1 MQEQW
6 EHMETKTIR
15 ELCENF
21 HIGPCAARAYVRM
34 TPEEI
39 RKLDS
44 PARHKR
50 RKRIGDAFVNIIY
63 KMMLDG
69 KTDEVIFYYIKQQG
83 ITITDNTL
91 WSYIHSISAN
101 NFPARPRYYALKQ
114 KDLYYPD
121 DVTVIR
127 RNDLLKYLLT
137 VNPKT
142 EKDKTIGMYVEKIL
156 QKYPIA
162 AWVMEAFKRFHN
174 ILMGDEAERLDEFIA
189 QYSGTK
195 IKSFCDGL
203 KKDIAP
209 VRNAIT
215 LEVSSGFVEGNNN
228 KFKLLKRIVYG
239 RSGLVNLEKK
249 CRLAFM
255 SGTDDFRLDSL
266 I

>member
-6 EHMETKTIR
+6 EHMETKTTR
-15 ELCENF
+15 ELCEHF
-21 HIGPCAARAYVRM
+21 HIGPRTARAYIRM
-34 TPEEI
+34 TPDEI
-39 RKLDS
+39 QKLDS
-44 PARHKR
+44 PARYKR
-50 RKRIGDAFVNIIY
+50 RKRIGDKFVNIIY
-63 KMMLDG
+63 KMMRDG
-69 KTDEVIFYYIKQQG
+69 KTDEVIFYYIKQKG
-83 ITITDNTL
+83 IAITDNTL
-91 WSYIHSISAN
+91 WSYIRSISVN

-114 KDLYYPD
+114 KDLHYPD

-142 EKDKTIGMYVEKIL
+142 EKDEKIGMYVEKIL

-162 AWVMEAFKRFHN
+162 AWVMEAFQSFHS
-174 ILMGDEAERLDEFIA
+174 ILMGDEVSRLDEFIA
-189 QYSGTK
+189 QYSDTK

-209 VRNAIT
+209 VKNAIS

-228 KFKLLKRIVYG
+228 KFKLLKRVVYG

-249 CRLAFM
+249 CKLAFM
-255 SGTDDFRLDSL
+255 PDTDDFRLDSL

>member
-1 MQEQW
+1 MW
-6 EHMETKTIR
+6 KKS
-15 ELCENF
+15 F
-21 HIGPCAARAYVRM
+21 
-34 TPEEI
+34 
-39 RKLDS
+39 K
-44 PARHKR
+44 
-50 RKRIGDAFVNIIY
+50 
-63 KMMLDG
+63 
-69 KTDEVIFYYIKQQG
+69 
-83 ITITDNTL
+83 
-91 WSYIHSISAN
+91 SI
-101 NFPARPRYYALKQ
+101 
-114 KDLYYPD
+114 
-121 DVTVIR
+121 
-127 RNDLLKYLLT
+127 
-137 VNPKT
+137 
-142 EKDKTIGMYVEKIL
+142 
-156 QKYPIA
+156 
-162 AWVMEAFKRFHN
+162 HN